1 MMKNKKGTIILSII
15 LAVQFIIPLGV
26 WGYETYKS
34 KELDKKG
41 QEVKILVDTVF
52 YDERGVVF
60 RNDALEELIH
70 SSDSNYI
77 VFENNENGFSTPTE
91 TSGLPANDLYI
102 SENRLYSWY
111 SEDWGFKYK
120 LETADSEY
128 DYGYVEL
135 YDRGIEQANI
145 KHGFCEGPETQAYAV
160 FKIYKNRFK
169 VVNVYIDGMPVD
181 TVIEKY
187 NNNEFD
193 VSRYEHYYSYDYD
206 KDYEIYYDDEIEDY
220 YKEYY
225 DEELDEYVT
234 EPVAA

>member
-1 MMKNKKGTIILSII
+1 MKNKKGTIILSII

-60 RNDALEELIH
+60 RNDALEEIIH

-77 VFENNENGFSTPTE
+77 VFENDENGFSE
-91 TSGLPANDLYI
+91 FKEISGLPANDSFI

-111 SEDWGFKYK
+111 SEEWGFKYK
-120 LETADSEY
+120 SEGISLY
-128 DYGYVEL
+128 EDYGYVEL

-169 VVNVYIDGMPVD
+169 VVNVYIDGMPVE

>member
-60 RNDALEELIH
+60 RNDALEEIIH

-77 VFENNENGFSTPTE
+77 IFENNENGFSE
-91 TSGLPANDLYI
+91 FKEISGLPANDLYI

-128 DYGYVEL
+128 DYGYIDL
-135 YDRGIEQANI
+135 YDRGVEQANI

-169 VVNVYIDGMPVD
+169 VVNVYIDGMPVE

>member
-1 MMKNKKGTIILSII
+1 MKNKKGTIILSII

-60 RNDALEELIH
+60 RNDALEEILH

-77 VFENNENGFSTPTE
+77 IFENDENGFSE
-91 TSGLPANDLYI
+91 FKEISGLPANDLYI

-169 VVNVYIDGMPVD
+169 VVNVYIDGMPVE

-234 EPVAA
+234 EPIAA

>member
-1 MMKNKKGTIILSII
+1 
-15 LAVQFIIPLGV
+15 
-26 WGYETYKS
+26 
-34 KELDKKG
+34 
-41 QEVKILVDTVF
+41 VF

-60 RNDALEELIH
+60 RNDALEEIIH

-77 VFENNENGFSTPTE
+77 IFENDENGFSE
-91 TSGLPANDLYI
+91 FKEISGLPANDLYI

-128 DYGYVEL
+128 DYGYIEL

>member
-60 RNDALEELIH
+60 RNDALEEIIH

-77 VFENNENGFSTPTE
+77 IFENDENGFSE
-91 TSGLPANDLYI
+91 FKEISGLPANDLYI

-128 DYGYVEL
+128 DYGYIEL

-160 FKIYKNRFK
+160 FKIYKNRFE
-169 VVNVYIDGMPVD
+169 VVNVYIDGIPVD
-181 TVIEKY
+181 EVIEMY
-187 NNNEFD
+187 NNNEWD
-193 VSRYEHYYSYDYD
+193 NSRYEYRDKEVEIYDY
-206 KDYEIYYDDEIEDY
+206 YD
-220 YKEYY
+220 EYY
-225 DEELDEYVT
+225 DEELNEYVT

>member
-26 WGYETYKS
+26 WGYENYKR
-34 KELDKKG
+34 KELEEKG
-41 QEVKILVDTVF
+41 QEVKLLVDSVF
-52 YDERGVVF
+52 CDHRGVVF
-60 RNDALEELIH
+60 RIDALEDIIH

-77 VFENNENGFSTPTE
+77 VFENNENGFSDFKE
-91 TSGLPANDLYI
+91 ISGLPANDSYI

-111 SEDWGFKYK
+111 SEEWGFKYENEGISLYEK
-120 LETADSEY
+120 
-128 DYGYVEL
+128 YGYVEL

-169 VVNVYIDGMPVD
+169 VVSVYIDGMPVD

-187 NNNEFD
+187 NNNDFD

>member
-1 MMKNKKGTIILSII
+1 MKNKKGTIILSII

-60 RNDALEELIH
+60 RNDALEEIIH

-77 VFENNENGFSTPTE
+77 IFENDENGFSE
-91 TSGLPANDLYI
+91 FKEISGLPANDLYI

-128 DYGYVEL
+128 DYGYIEL

-193 VSRYEHYYSYDYD
+193 ISRYEHYYSYDYD

>member
-1 MMKNKKGTIILSII
+1 MKNKKGTIILSII

-60 RNDALEELIH
+60 RNDALEEIIH

-77 VFENNENGFSTPTE
+77 IFENDENGFSE
-91 TSGLPANDLYI
+91 FKEISGLPANDLYI

-128 DYGYVEL
+128 DYGYIEL

-169 VVNVYIDGMPVD
+169 VVNVYIDEMSVE

-225 DEELDEYVT
+225 DEEFDEYVT